1 MSDNTD
7 RYERVSAEFTAR
19 VQGCPTDRWSSPS
32 PCEGWSALDVAV
44 HVVETHRRV
53 LAGLEGGEA
62 VPVPPDADLA
72 TAWGDARRAVQAALA
87 DPAQAGQAVGGPF
100 GPMSFE
106 QLVGRMLC
114 SDTLVHTWDLSRAT
128 GQGEQLDPAAVQV
141 TVEWITPLDERI
153 RVSGGFGPKVDP
165 PPGADAQTTLLCFLG
180 RRV

>member
-1 MSDNTD
+1 
-7 RYERVSAEFTAR
+7 
-19 VQGCPTDRWSSPS
+19 
-32 PCEGWSALDVAV
+32 
-44 HVVETHRRV
+44 
-53 LAGLEGGEA
+53 
-62 VPVPPDADLA
+62 
-72 TAWGDARRAVQAALA
+72 
-87 DPAQAGQAVGGPF
+87 
-100 GPMSFE
+100 MSFE